1 MAEEI
6 SNNYK
11 LSWHDIHRRVSH
23 SIDCHESSQL
33 ENLSLCTWERWKSTL
48 YIDTNDLVLV
58 VNIQI
63 KRLSLKSLRS
73 TLDDRHQLKRRW
85 LIEKRVTQTILLVIG
100 KTISLFYSCSLHWYV
115 IQVTFLTCWL
125 PYSIMIFIGGFI
137 NPNWISPVLTTS
149 LSLLTKTSFVSNAFI
164 YVMRNRSLRSSF
176 FAESHQQTHRIQV
189 LPSENNPS
197 STLVQQ
203 STSYFR

>member
-1 MAEEI
+1 
-6 SNNYK
+6 
-11 LSWHDIHRRVSH
+11 
-23 SIDCHESSQL
+23 
-33 ENLSLCTWERWKSTL
+33 
-48 YIDTNDLVLV
+48 
-58 VNIQI
+58 
-63 KRLSLKSLRS
+63 
-73 TLDDRHQLKRRW
+73 
-85 LIEKRVTQTILLVIG
+85 
-100 KTISLFYSCSLHWYV
+100 
-115 IQVTFLTCWL
+115 
-125 PYSIMIFIGGFI
+125 MIFIGGFI